1 LDGTVAEPRD
11 IYRLAVAAS
20 AASVVVF
27 HNHPSGDP
35 SPSTFDRLLT
45 RRLAVAGDM
54 LGIELADHI
63 ILGDG
68 TYFSFKEESKR

>member
-1 LDGTVAEPRD
+1 
-11 IYRLAVAAS
+11 VAAS

-35 SPSTFDRLLT
+35 TPSMADRLLT

-68 TYFSFKEESKR
+68 AYFSFKEESKR